1 MIVKSP
7 DGVYRST
14 WLEAFDWL
22 RHRFGTRGHPQLD
35 LPGLAFLKQVH
46 SDLVL
51 AVDGQRG
58 CAGQGDAM
66 LTQSPGAALG
76 VKTADCLPILL
87 ADPEHRAVA
96 AIHAGWRGTVKGIA
110 TKTVTE
116 MQRVF
121 GSRPEK
127 MIAAIGPGIGACCF
141 EVGPEVAREFRGLF
155 PERKDLDRRVKIDLV
170 EANRRQLVSTGIL
183 EGHIDA
189 GAPCTACAPD
199 EFHSFRRDRERAGRM
214 VSVAGVL

>member
-1 MIVKSP
+1 VIVKSP

-14 WLEAFDWL
+14 WLDQFDWL
-22 RHRFGTRGHPQLD
+22 RHGFGTRAHPPLD

-46 SDLVL
+46 SDIVL
-51 AVDGQRG
+51 SVDGRRG
-58 CAGQGDAM
+58 CAGEGDAM

-110 TKTVTE
+110 AKTVAE
-116 MQRVF
+116 MRRAF
-121 GSRPEK
+121 GSSPETL
-127 MIAAIGPGIGACCF
+127 IAAIGPGIGACCF

-155 PERKDLDRRVKIDLV
+155 PERMDLDRRVRIDLV
-170 EANRRQLVSTGIL
+170 EANRRQLVSAGVL
-183 EGHIDA
+183 EGHIDT

-214 VSVAGVL
+214 MSVAGVL